1 MPTKQEVVIPVYQG
15 ERLDQVL
22 EQSQGVAWLQAQFG
36 TRDDP
41 DLLGETLSNLSGEAI
56 DKIRVTTPD
65 QEGRAL
71 NPERAV
77 VFDSYGGGFHIGGD
91 GWVSSYCGLSRG
103 VFVKLATDAKK

>member
-1 MPTKQEVVIPVYQG
+1 MPTEQEVVIPVYQG
-15 ERLDQVL
+15 ERLDQIL

-77 VFDSYGGGFHIGGD
+77 VFDSYGG
-91 GWVSSYCGLSRG
+91 WVPYRWRRLG
-103 VFVKLATDAKK
+103 